1 VTLPTRERARMAVQI
16 WDLIVKEHGDYPLL
30 ARVGFEVPALEL
42 LRARANGDL
51 LTREEWLEVTHE
63 METK

>member
-1 VTLPTRERARMAVQI
+1 MAVQI